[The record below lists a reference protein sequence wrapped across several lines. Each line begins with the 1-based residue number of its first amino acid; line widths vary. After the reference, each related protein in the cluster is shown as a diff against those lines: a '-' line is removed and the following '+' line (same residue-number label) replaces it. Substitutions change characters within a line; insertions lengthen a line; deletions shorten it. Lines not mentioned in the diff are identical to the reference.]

1 MNGNKE
7 YKKIPMG
14 RPGIDHWLSG
24 IYTYDKESYDK
35 CIKSEEIQQKLKD
48 GTLQLYL
55 NANGSDGTYIEETK
69 PAGVITS
76 IDLENNT
83 CDIKLS
89 DTVSGIVA
97 QEILDNPSSIFVYVG
112 VNSTGDVIEDT
123 KRDKVFKPMR
133 IDSFM
138 LVAEWKSS
146 EFYKKN
152 LADYPV
158 EGTYLDKKR
167 TLHNMIKRIKNKVN
181 QLNDLLI
188 MIRFI
193 IA

>member
-48 GTLQLYL
+48 GTLYLYL
-55 NANGSDGTYIEETK
+55 NINGISGTQMEEIE

-76 IDLENNT
+76 IDLENST
-83 CDIKLS
+83 CDIKLFN
-89 DTVSGIVA
+89 TVIGGIT
-97 QEILDNPSSIFVYVG
+97 QKILADVSSIFVYVG
-112 VNSTGDVIEDT
+112 VNSTGDIGEDS
-123 KRDKVFKPMR
+123 KRDKVFKPIR

-138 LVAEWKSS
+138 LVTEWKAS
-146 EFYKKN
+146 EFYKKY

-167 TLHNMIKRIKNKVN
+167 G
-181 QLNDLLI
+181 
-188 MIRFI
+188 
-193 IA
+193 